1 MYRCESIHEMPTRRP
16 LKRPKR
22 SHTQPAPRRTAL
34 PTTGSTI
41 DQVAAAANVS
51 TATVSRFF
59 NTPERVKPQTAERV
73 REAVARINYVPNL
86 IAGGLASNRTRLVT
100 ALIPTISQSIF
111 SSTIQSLSD
120 ALTGYGYSVMLA
132 LTGAA
137 DEQVQRQLLSIIG
150 RRPDGIILAGTQLD
164 ESARQKLK
172 HAGITTIETW
182 DMPKDPIDLV
192 VGVSHHKIGT
202 AIARYVLE
210 RDRRKAFV
218 ISAGGPRAIAR
229 RTSFSKVMVE
239 SGASTP
245 SSATFSH
252 TTTFGDGRRAMAEHW
267 DSGNRP
273 DVVVCSSDS
282 AAHGAIEELRMRGAR
297 VPDDVVVIGFGD
309 MEFATEMSPSLTTVK
324 IDGAIIGA
332 KAAEF
337 LMLRSAKKPISRPVV
352 EIGFTLVSRESG

>member
-1 MYRCESIHEMPTRRP
+1 MQQMPVHRSR
-16 LKRPKR
+16 KRPKQSGAPSTR
-22 SHTQPAPRRTAL
+22 RQPAATS
-34 PTTGSTI
+34 GSTI

-59 NTPERVKPQTAERV
+59 NSPERVKPQTAERV

-86 IAGGLASNRTRLVT
+86 VAGGLASSRTRLVT

-120 ALTGYGYSVMLA
+120 ALTSYGYSVMLA
-132 LTGAA
+132 LTGVA

-172 HAGITTIETW
+172 QARITTIETW
-182 DMPKDPIDLV
+182 DMPRDPIDLV

-210 RDRRKAFV
+210 RGRRRAFV
-218 ISAGGPRAIAR
+218 ISASGPRAIAR
-229 RTSFSKVMVE
+229 RTSFSKGMVE
-239 SGASTP
+239 SGAPNP

-252 TTTFGDGRRAMAEHW
+252 ATTFGQGRRAMAEHW

-282 AAHGAIEELRMRGAR
+282 CAHGAMEELRSRGVR
-297 VPDDVVVIGFGD
+297 VPEDVAVIGFGD
-309 MEFATEMSPSLTTVK
+309 MEFAAELSPSLTTVK
-324 IDGAIIGA
+324 IDGAVIGA

-337 LMLRSAKKPISRPVV
+337 LMLRSSKEPISRPVV
-352 EIGFTLVSRESG
+352 EIGFTLVARASG